1 MGDFTRNSSNTHNH
15 GDQKM
20 RRVVATIKLFPEDIL
35 IGVDQI
41 KQEIERKL
49 PTDVTIHKL
58 VEEPIAFGLV
68 ALIAHLVIPEE
79 DGRMESVENILQK
92 IKGVGQLEVQLVRRV

>member
-1 MGDFTRNSSNTHNH
+1 MG
-15 GDQKM
+15 
-20 RRVVATIKLFPEDIL
+20 RVVATIKLFPEDII

-79 DGRMESVENILQK
+79 DGRLESVENILQK